1 MHLFGQLIL
10 TLIAGLAIMW
20 AVRKLQLPDR
30 LQGMEL
36 LTSILLGLISIVI
49 GAGLLFF
56 AFTNRRDNESAR
68 YRDSRKRT
76 GR

>member
-1 MHLFGQLIL
+1 
-10 TLIAGLAIMW
+10 
-20 AVRKLQLPDR
+20 
-30 LQGMEL
+30 MEL
-36 LTSILLGLISIVI
+36 LTSILLGLISLVI

-56 AFTNRRDNESAR
+56 AFISRRDPESAR

>member
-1 MHLFGQLIL
+1 
-10 TLIAGLAIMW
+10 
-20 AVRKLQLPDR
+20 
-30 LQGMEL
+30 MEL

-68 YRDSRKRT
+68 YRDSRKRA

>member
-1 MHLFGQLIL
+1 
-10 TLIAGLAIMW
+10 
-20 AVRKLQLPDR
+20 
-30 LQGMEL
+30 MEL

-49 GAGLLFF
+49 GAGLLIF
-56 AFTNRRDNESAR
+56 AFTSLRDPESAR